1 MCTIINKSINTFQNG
16 FLFTCSWRWFIGQ
29 DSICFGC
36 NSPSDPTCLY
46 SGGGLVI
53 GQPSKSPAISAGAP
67 QSITTHLRKIDG
79 SVIVAECVR
88 RLFTGADGT
97 CQDVAGAKTQNTQ
110 IITGNVNRRKK
121 RNTDYNTQIEMAGG
135 IEQKT
140 LNINLCMY
148 NQIVS
153 KWIVIKLT

>member
-1 MCTIINKSINTFQNG
+1 M
-16 FLFTCSWRWFIGQ
+16 
-29 DSICFGC
+29 
-36 NSPSDPTCLY
+36 
-46 SGGGLVI
+46 
-53 GQPSKSPAISAGAP
+53 
-67 QSITTHLRKIDG
+67 
-79 SVIVAECVR
+79 
-88 RLFTGADGT
+88 
-97 CQDVAGAKTQNTQ
+97 AGAKTQNTQ